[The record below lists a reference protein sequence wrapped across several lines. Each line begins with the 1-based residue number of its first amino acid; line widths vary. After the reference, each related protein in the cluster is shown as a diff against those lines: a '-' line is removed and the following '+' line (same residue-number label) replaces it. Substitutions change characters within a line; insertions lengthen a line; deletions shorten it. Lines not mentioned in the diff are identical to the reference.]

1 MDATQWAGLV
11 AFGGAAAACLSLRGP
26 SGRILAAVNG
36 CLAAECALGFRHG
49 LHDRVIALLGD
60 YYPER
65 QPLQIALVL
74 IAAFTG
80 LILLARR
87 WRRARKTSASV
98 PLIATGAALLLFAVE
113 TISLHALDRL
123 LYRPA
128 GPVLVI
134 GWLWVAIG
142 TMTLIGAARDYHRA
156 RLSS

>member
-11 AFGGAAAACLSLRGP
+11 AFGSAAAACLSLRGP
-26 SGRILAAVNG
+26 PGRILAAVNG

-49 LHDRVIALLGD
+49 LHDQVIALLGD

-65 QPLQIALVL
+65 QPFQIALVL

-87 WRRARKTSASV
+87 WRRARKTSVNV
-98 PLIATGAALLLFAVE
+98 PLIATGVALLLFAVE

-142 TMTLIGAARDYHRA
+142 TMTLIGAAREYHRA

>member
-49 LHDRVIALLGD
+49 LHDQVIRLLGD

-65 QPLQIALVL
+65 QPFQIALVL

-80 LILLARR
+80 LTLLARR
-87 WRRARKTSASV
+87 WRRTRKTSVNV

-134 GWLWVAIG
+134 GWLWVATG
-142 TMTLIGAARDYHRA
+142 SLTMVSAITRRQRRA
-156 RLSS
+156 

>member
-1 MDATQWAGLV
+1 MDATQWAGVV
-11 AFGGAAAACLSLRGP
+11 AFGGAAAACLSLRVP

-36 CLAAECALGFRHG
+36 CLAVECALGFRHG
-49 LHDRVIALLGD
+49 LHDQVIRLLGD

-65 QPLQIALVL
+65 QPFQIALVL

-80 LILLARR
+80 LTLLARR
-87 WRRARKTSASV
+87 WRPARMTSASV
-98 PLIATGAALLLFAVE
+98 PLIATGAALFLFAVE
-113 TISLHALDRL
+113 MISLHALDRL

-134 GWLWVAIG
+134 GWLWIAIG
-142 TMTLIGAARDYHRA
+142 TVTLIGTARDYHRA

>member
-65 QPLQIALVL
+65 QPFQIALVL

-87 WRRARKTSASV
+87 GRRARKTSASV

-134 GWLWVAIG
+134 GWLWIATGSLTMVSAI
-142 TMTLIGAARDYHRA
+142 TRR
-156 RLSS
+156 

>member
-11 AFGGAAAACLSLRGP
+11 AFGSAAAACLSLRVP

-49 LHDRVIALLGD
+49 IHDRVIALLGD

-65 QPLQIALVL
+65 QPFQIALVL
-74 IAAFTG
+74 IAALTG

-87 WRRARKTSASV
+87 WRGARKTSVNVS
-98 PLIATGAALLLFAVE
+98 LIATGAALLLFAVE

-128 GPVLVI
+128 GPVLFI
-134 GWLWVAIG
+134 GWLWIATGSLTMVSAI
-142 TMTLIGAARDYHRA
+142 TRR
-156 RLSS
+156 

>member
-65 QPLQIALVL
+65 QPFQIALVL

-80 LILLARR
+80 LTLLARR
-87 WRRARKTSASV
+87 WRRTRKTSVNV

-134 GWLWVAIG
+134 GWLWVATG
-142 TMTLIGAARDYHRA
+142 SLTMVSAITRRQRRA
-156 RLSS
+156 